1 MQYSVQI
8 NNVSKAYGAV
18 KAINNITLRIEKGDM
33 YAIMGADGSGRTTL
47 FRLMTSLICPD
58 SGSIMVEGCNTVSDY
73 KQLRTMIGYMP
84 GKFSLYGDLT
94 VEENLNFFASV
105 YGVEL
110 NQNKYLVDDIYRQIE
125 PFKDRAAAKLS
136 GGMKQKLA
144 LCCALIHAPKVLFL
158 DEPTTG
164 VDPVSRKELWAMLKK
179 LNAQGITII
188 VSTPY
193 LDEIRLCRHAA
204 LLESGELK
212 AQGSP
217 ADIVAI
223 FDGSLGK
230 NHSVDTSTPIIKI
243 NNLVKR
249 FGNFTAVDHI
259 SFQVNKGEI
268 FGFLGANGAGKTTA
282 MKIICGLSMPTEG
295 GGTVMGYDIATQPEM
310 IKKRIGYM
318 SQKFSLYDNLTVEE
332 NLRLFGGIYGMS
344 KSDIER
350 RTNELLEELKFVN
363 ERKRMVSTLPLG
375 WKQRLAFA
383 VSIIH
388 SPEIVF
394 LDEPTGGV
402 DPVARRNFWEMIYAA
417 ANAGTTIFV
426 TTHYMDEAGYCDR
439 ISIMVDGRIEALDSP
454 DNLKIMYNAD
464 DMDEVF
470 GKLARKARR
479 SE

>member
-1 MQYSVQI
+1 MLYSVEI
-8 NNVSKAYGAV
+8 KNVTKSFGKV
-18 KAINNITLRIEKGDM
+18 RAISDLSLRIESGDM
-33 YAIMGADGSGRTTL
+33 FAIMGADGSGRTSL

-58 SGSIMVEGCNTVSDY
+58 SGSIVIEGCDTVKDY
-73 KQLRTMIGYMP
+73 KYLRTLIGYMP

-105 YGVEL
+105 YGVDIEE
-110 NQNKYLVDDIYRQIE
+110 NRYLVDDIYRQIE
-125 PFKDRAAAKLS
+125 PFKDRASSKLS

-179 LNAQGITII
+179 LNGQGITVI

-204 LLESGELK
+204 LLENGELK
-212 AQGSP
+212 AEGSP
-217 ADIVAI
+217 DEIAAI
-223 FDGSLGK
+223 FDGGLEKRNVSETSE
-230 NHSVDTSTPIIKI
+230 SVIRI
-243 NNLVKR
+243 NGLVKK
-249 FGNFTAVDHI
+249 FGGFTAVDHI
-259 SFQVNKGEI
+259 SFDVKKGEI

-282 MKIICGLSMPTEG
+282 MKIICGLSIPTSG
-295 GGTVMGYDIATQPEM
+295 GGTVMGYDVNTQSEM
-310 IKKRIGYM
+310 IKRKIGYM
-318 SQKFSLYDNLTVEE
+318 SQKFSLYDNLSVEE
-332 NLRLFGGIYGMS
+332 NMRLFGGIYGMS
-344 KSDIER
+344 AQDIGK
-350 RTNELLEELKFVN
+350 RTEELLEDLQFAG

-383 VSIIH
+383 VAMIH
-388 SPEIVF
+388 HPEIVF

-402 DPVARRNFWEMIYAA
+402 DPVARRNFWEMIYRAA
-417 ANAGTTIFV
+417 GDGTTIFV
-426 TTHYMDEAGYCDR
+426 TTHYMDEAEYCDR

-454 DNLKIMYNAD
+454 DNLKRIYGAA

-470 GKLARKARR
+470 QKLARKARR